1 MKQVVIINGKGGV
14 GKDFL
19 CNIVSK
25 YYKTKVISVVDEVK
39 RIAENCGWKGEKTP
53 EARKFLSDL
62 KLALEKYNGSP
73 LMSVF
78 EKLNTFIQKEDEI
91 LFIHMREKNDIEMIK
106 ELVNFTGMYKSLSMI
121 TLLIER
127 DSLKYTIYGNVAD
140 DNVNEYV
147 YDYIYKN
154 NCSLDEVESDFIR
167 FFDNNIIGKKD
178 ENV

>member
-19 CNIVSK
+19 CDIVGK
-25 YYKTKVISVVDEVK
+25 YYKIKVISVVDEVK

-62 KLALEKYNGSP
+62 KLALENYNGLP

-78 EKLNTFIQKEDEI
+78 EKLNTFIQKDDEI
-91 LFIHMREKNDIEMIK
+91 LFIHMREKNDIEMLIQ
-106 ELVNFTGMYKSLSMI
+106 LVNFTGMCKSLSI
-121 TLLIER
+121 TTLLVER
-127 DSLKYTIYGNVAD
+127 DGLSDNIYGNVAD
-140 DNVNEYV
+140 DNVNDYL
-147 YDYIYKN
+147 YDYVYKN
-154 NCSLDEVESDFIR
+154 NCSLDEVESDFMR
-167 FFDNNIIGKKD
+167 FFDNNIIRKEV

>member
-19 CNIVSK
+19 CNIVGK

-39 RIAENCGWKGEKTP
+39 RIAETCGWKGEKTP
-53 EARKFLSDL
+53 KARKFLSDL
-62 KLALEKYNGSP
+62 KLALENYNGLP
-73 LMSVF
+73 LVSVF
-78 EKLNTFIQKEDEI
+78 EKLNTFIQKDDEV
-91 LFIHMREKNDIEMIK
+91 LFIHMREKNDIEIIK
-106 ELVNFTGMYKSLSMI
+106 QLVNFTGMYKSLSLA
-121 TLLIER
+121 TLLVER

>member
-19 CNIVSK
+19 CDIVGK

-62 KLALEKYNGSP
+62 TLALEKYNGSP

-167 FFDNNIIGKKD
+167 FFDNIHHALS
-178 ENV
+178 